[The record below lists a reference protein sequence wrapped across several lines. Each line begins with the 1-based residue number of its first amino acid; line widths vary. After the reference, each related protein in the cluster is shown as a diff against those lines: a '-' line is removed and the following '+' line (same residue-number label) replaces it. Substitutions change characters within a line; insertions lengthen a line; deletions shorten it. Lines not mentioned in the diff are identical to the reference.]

1 MSLIIIRSKRN
12 GISIEIPGGGVFGSD
27 PDGDFVAQLGSTMGT
42 VSLKDARTG
51 RFFAKDHPFHQFR
64 LNSSETDKGSG
75 SSMGADAATVTNN
88 LNAVLNRA
96 TKLAGIDEV
105 ELQSAAAGQILKY
118 VTNAQGNL
126 RWHNVAPDPS
136 EVSEDTTP
144 QLGGDLDVN
153 GNKIT
158 SAANGD
164 VTIDPDGTGAIV
176 LKSNDIRMEGAGILS
191 TPSIKLREF
200 GAVGTNFIAIAPPFT
215 VTADTT
221 LTLPDGAGSNGQV
234 LTTNGLGALSWTTV
248 LGNNSPTIF
257 GVTKLKHIG
266 ASDAKLAFFDQD
278 DSNFVA
284 LTVPSNIASD
294 VTFTLPVADGTSGQA
309 MVTDGSGVLSFTTIS
324 GGTDTNLANTDL
336 SISSARTHTLSDEM
350 KIVADQGGTFTV
362 ATDNGGVPA
371 VITDRIEVDQATG
384 LKLNGLAWPSGD
396 GAAGQVIRTNGSGS
410 LSFVDQSGGQEGWH
424 GSTTRIKLLPR
435 DFVPSD
441 GGRPAMIDDTNI
453 GIDKLFL
460 ESFHD
465 LPLYATVA
473 IPTGYKATH
482 VMVHGDTNNLD
493 AVEVWEFQ
501 INSATG
507 VSKGTGNVQ
516 TEINITDVTSSATN
530 YLLLQVANGVGNE
543 IHGGYVT
550 IAAV

>member
-12 GISIEIPGGGVFGSD
+12 GISIEIPGGGVFGAD
-27 PDGDFVAQLGSTMGT
+27 PDGDFIAQLGSSTGT

-75 SSMGADAATVTNN
+75 SSMGSDAATVTNN
-88 LNAVLNRA
+88 LNAILNRT
-96 TKLAGIDEV
+96 TKLAEIDEV

-126 RWHNVAPDPS
+126 RWHNVAPDPA

-153 GNKIT
+153 GNEIVGAGVSIAGT
-158 SAANGD
+158 GEIEIGQSAGNND
-164 VTIDPDGTGAIV
+164 IVINPHGTGAIV
-176 LKSNDIRMEGAGILS
+176 LKSNDIRMEGAGTVT
-191 TPSIKLREF
+191 TPAIKLHEFGVLEGNFISIK
-200 GAVGTNFIAIAPPFT
+200 PPFSI
-215 VTADTT
+215 TADTT
-221 LTLPDGAGSNGQV
+221 LTLPDGAGSSGQV
-234 LTTNGLGALSWTTV
+234 LTTNGSGTLSWTTAI
-248 LGNNSPTIF
+248 GDNSPTIF
-257 GVTKLKHIG
+257 GVTKLKHVG
-266 ASDAKLAFFDQD
+266 ATDATLAFYDQNA
-278 DSNFVA
+278 SNFVA
-284 LTVPSNIASD
+284 LTVPSDIASNL
-294 VTFTLPVADGTSGQA
+294 TFTLPVADGTSGQA
-309 MVTDGSGVLSFTTIS
+309 MVTDGSGNLSFADA
-324 GGTDTNLANTDL
+324 GG
-336 SISSARTHTLSDEM
+336 SD
-350 KIVADQGGTFTV
+350 
-362 ATDNGGVPA
+362 
-371 VITDRIEVDQATG
+371 
-384 LKLNGLAWPSGD
+384 
-396 GAAGQVIRTNGSGS
+396 
-410 LSFVDQSGGQEGWH
+410 GWH

-441 GGRPAMIDDTNI
+441 GGRPAMIDDVNI

-460 ESFHD
+460 ESHST

-482 VMVHGDTNNLD
+482 VMVHGDNNNTD

-516 TEINITDVTSSATN
+516 TEINITDVTSSTTN
-530 YLLLQVANGVGNE
+530 YLLLSVQNGASKE